1 MNRFK
6 AVILMTVIA
15 AATSIQVVAAPAAK
29 RTNTKKA
36 PQWTRV
42 DELRKLISVSDL
54 PAYRDGIVEQE
65 SSYDPTGGNEDGFA
79 GKYSYIRKEDG
90 KLVLADLT
98 GPGVINRIWTP
109 TPTKDTLEF
118 YFDGEK
124 SPRLRICFEDLFS
137 GKASPFVRPLC
148 ANEAGGFY
156 CYFPFTYKKS
166 CKILFTGELI
176 QFHQIQYRD
185 LNGYDVETYS
195 PELTAEEQD
204 IVDEICRIWSDI
216 NPTVS
221 NYVSSYK
228 IEERT
233 LTLKPGDELPFFEA
247 CTGGRI
253 VGFDIEAGAAFE
265 GKYRDIIL
273 TAKWDGEEA
282 YAINAPVADFFGYG
296 FGKPAMRNILIGS
309 ALGRNYSYL
318 PAPYAKEAKLVLKY
332 AERDDVRQA
341 PVQITTKVYYTDE
354 AINPEKE
361 GKLYTNWRREP
372 NCQEGKHYT
381 FLNHKGRGHYIG
393 TIHLAQGLVPKM
405 TEFFEGDDSTYVDGA
420 MRIHGTGS
428 EDYYNGGWYALLD
441 RWDRGTSMPLHGCI
455 DYSLQNS
462 RTGGYRFYLSDKI
475 TFSNEIFM
483 GIEHGPTGN
492 MFPSD
497 YTSVAF
503 YYGDSPAE
511 DQMTPTEDLREVY
524 QPDVHPFF
532 PQAMQVTLG
541 AHVKTQFISSG
552 LRCWSENTGLVRV
565 MLTDVPEGRYKVYMN
580 YCQKEDGAEY
590 SVWQRQKMI
599 HDWDTTRGKHEWIEH
614 YPIGEIELT
623 SQNNSISFQFHGD
636 HYTKELEFY
645 IIYLELVD

>member
-1 MNRFK
+1 MT
-6 AVILMTVIA
+6 AVMTAVSLN
-15 AATSIQVVAAPAAK
+15 TSASTCLRK
-29 RTNTKKA
+29 SSKTTE
-36 PQWTRV
+36 WTRA
-42 DELRKLISVSDL
+42 DELRTLISVCDL
-54 PAYRDGIVEQE
+54 PSYRDGIVEQI

-79 GKYSYIRKEDG
+79 GKYSYIRKEGG

-109 TPTKDTLEF
+109 TPTRDTLEF

-124 SPRLRICFEDLFS
+124 KPRLRICFDDLFS
-137 GKASPFVRPLC
+137 GKVAPFVRPLC

-176 QFHQIQYRD
+176 QFHQIQYRN
-185 LNGYDVETYS
+185 LEGYNVETYT
-195 PELTAEEQD
+195 PELSSEEQALVED
-204 IVDEICRIWSDI
+204 ICQKWSDI
-216 NPTVS
+216 NPTVD
-221 NYVSSYK
+221 NYATGYK
-228 IEERT
+228 VEERT
-233 LTLKPGDELPFFEA
+233 LTLKPGEELPFFEA
-247 CTGGRI
+247 SEGGRI

-273 TAKWDGEEA
+273 TAKWDGETD

-296 FGKPAMRNILIGS
+296 YGKPAMRNILIGS
-309 ALGRNYSYL
+309 ALGRNYCYL
-318 PAPYAKEAKLVLKY
+318 PAPYATSACLALKY
-332 AERDDVRQA
+332 ATRENVKQA
-341 PVQITTKVYYTDE
+341 PVQITTKVYYSSE
-354 AINPEKE
+354 ALQTGRE

-372 NCQEGKHYT
+372 QCQEGKHFT
-381 FLNHKGRGHYIG
+381 FLSHKGKGHYVG
-393 TIHLAQGLVPKM
+393 TVHLAQGLVPKM

-420 MRIHGTGS
+420 MRLHGTGS

-462 RTGGYRFYLSDKI
+462 RTGGYRFYLSDKL
-475 TFSNEIFM
+475 TFNDEIYM

-492 MFPSD
+492 KFPSD
-497 YTSVAF
+497 YTSVAY
-503 YYGDSPAE
+503 YYGEAPAE
-511 DQMTPTEDLREVY
+511 EQMEPTESLREIY
-524 QPDVHPFF
+524 MPTVHPFF

-552 LRCWSENTGLVRV
+552 LRCWAENNGLVRV

-590 SVWQRQKMI
+590 SVWQRQRMI

-623 SQNNSISFQFHGD
+623 SQNNSISFQFRGD

-645 IIYLELVD
+645 IVYLELMD